1 MKKKDYKLKKEFIM
15 LSRDILRSD
24 EFKQMQKY
32 KSHVNSTL
40 YRHSVKVAY
49 LCFAHCKKRN
59 IRLDFKELVSGA
71 LLHDYYL
78 YNLHEKGKHHN
89 LHWIKHPKI
98 ALKNAT
104 TKYNTLSKVQRDM
117 IKNHMFPLTLSPPK
131 TKAGWLICYYDKVSA
146 IDDLLH
152 SKNKRRK
159 NEK

>member
-1 MKKKDYKLKKEFIM
+1 MQTVKK
-15 LSRDILRSD
+15 LSNQRSD
-24 EFKQMQKY
+24 KG
-32 KSHVNSTL
+32 SRI
-40 YRHSVKVAY
+40 YRSETNVFDSRKA
-49 LCFAHCKKRN
+49 
-59 IRLDFKELVSGA
+59 
-71 LLHDYYL
+71 
-78 YNLHEKGKHHN
+78 NLHEKGKHHS

-104 TKYNTLSKVQRDM
+104 AKYNTLSKVQRDM

-159 NEK
+159 KARR